1 MLPGGNSFSQ
11 AHPGPGQE
19 NPAAKRGWKSSG
31 SNSRCGGIG
40 EGRIRMDPCLGCAWR
55 GIRAH
60 SLFVPIP
67 KLQQIS
73 DLQGKIW
80 LQKLSASFPNSQI
93 VNPKENR
100 GSSSVGIPGMMAR
113 NLLDTQLEYFG
124 MWESSGAGIQAGIF
138 HGTPELVWDEGIGI
152 IHKDKKV
159 G

>member
-73 DLQGKIW
+73 DPQGKIW
-80 LQKLSASFPNSQI
+80 LQKLSASFPNSFPKFPNCEPKGKPREQLGGNSRDDGQEPPGHTTGI
-93 VNPKENR
+93 FWDVGELWGWNPGWNT
-100 GSSSVGIPGMMAR
+100 PW
-113 NLLDTQLEYFG
+113 NT
-124 MWESSGAGIQAGIF
+124 GAGLG
-138 HGTPELVWDEGIGI
+138 
-152 IHKDKKV
+152 
-159 G
+159 